1 MGGKDDSMKKLYRIG
16 IAGALALTGCL
27 SKVDRE
33 AISFPDMPSMPVYH
47 RADGQQLPPDQA
59 IDALQT
65 AESTCR
71 TPASSDATSS
81 LAVGSPTFD
90 SCMQGQ
96 GYRRVR

>member
-1 MGGKDDSMKKLYRIG
+1 MVVGLRKSCLISLVGVLVL
-16 IAGALALTGCL
+16 AGCMTQ
-27 SKVDRE
+27 VDRE
-33 AISFPDMPSMPVYH
+33 AISFPDMPGMPVYR
-47 RADGQQLPPDQA
+47 RADGRESYSDQA

-71 TPASSDATSS
+71 MRTSGG
-81 LAVGSPTFD
+81 AAGSPAIGSQAFD